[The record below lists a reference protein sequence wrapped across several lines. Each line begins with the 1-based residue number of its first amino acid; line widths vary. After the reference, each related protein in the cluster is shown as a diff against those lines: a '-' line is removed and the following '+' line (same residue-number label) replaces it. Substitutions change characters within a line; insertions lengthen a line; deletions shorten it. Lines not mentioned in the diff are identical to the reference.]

1 MRDTIDLIINKEL
14 KKVNVVR
21 YFFNNDNRYLIFTLN
36 EVEDDHVKLYVC
48 KMQYND
54 ITKATTISDEDE
66 WNRIKELIRRI
77 IAENKMGN
85 PLSIIDLNYSD
96 IKGIEVEDYRW
107 FSTTSS
113 LVEVLGDNKRIFEDT
128 SDVMPELPTNFQ
140 DVSEPDENITVT
152 LDDLSYKKLY
162 LKEIENRKIIEQELK
177 KYMEIVNKF
186 KDKIQEINQIIN

>member
-1 MRDTIDLIINKEL
+1 MRDTIDLVINKEL
-14 KKVNVVR
+14 KKVNVIR
-21 YFFNNDNRYLIFTLN
+21 YFFNNDNIYLIFTLN

-54 ITKATTISDEDE
+54 TTKATTISDEDE

-96 IKGIEVEDYRW
+96 IKGVEVEDYRW

-128 SDVMPELPTNFQ
+128 SDIMPELPTNFQ